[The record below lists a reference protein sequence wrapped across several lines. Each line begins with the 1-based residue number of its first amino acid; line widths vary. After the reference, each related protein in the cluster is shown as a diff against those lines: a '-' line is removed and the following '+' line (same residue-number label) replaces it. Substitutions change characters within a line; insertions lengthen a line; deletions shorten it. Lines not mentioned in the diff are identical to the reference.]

1 MTETR
6 YERNI
11 PALEEQE
18 QKLLSSRRVLVI
30 GCGGLGGFILESL
43 ARLGVG
49 HITAVDG
56 DVFEESNLNRQL
68 YSSPALLGQKK
79 AAVAARRI
87 QEIAPDVEIS
97 HIDAFFCK
105 ENADELVAGQNLVM
119 DALDSIPARLL
130 MEEICE
136 KHGVTFV
143 HGAILGWSLQV
154 AVCRPGNRVMH
165 RLYGEAAARETTS
178 DVKEMEAACKT
189 SLPMTPAAC
198 AALQTAE
205 AVKLLTGQTASLDG
219 KLLIFNLKTMEQLTI
234 PV

>member
-79 AAVAARRI
+79 QRWLPGGYRKLRLMWKFLTLMRFFAKKMPTNWLPDRI
-87 QEIAPDVEIS
+87 
-97 HIDAFFCK
+97 
-105 ENADELVAGQNLVM
+105 
-119 DALDSIPARLL
+119 
-130 MEEICE
+130 
-136 KHGVTFV
+136 
-143 HGAILGWSLQV
+143 W
-154 AVCRPGNRVMH
+154 
-165 RLYGEAAARETTS
+165 
-178 DVKEMEAACKT
+178 
-189 SLPMTPAAC
+189 
-198 AALQTAE
+198 
-205 AVKLLTGQTASLDG
+205 
-219 KLLIFNLKTMEQLTI
+219 
-234 PV
+234 